1 MTKRTATGW
10 SRSLTASAAGLACCL
25 LLVGCEGKS
34 DAAEPGG
41 VAPVTQEL
49 SLLVSAQNGMYYP
62 PFLRDEPAGPENNSY
77 AVRLKTS
84 LGPKPQLGLSA
95 KSGAFFRQEAIG
107 TSPLWGRSWLAPL
120 ASAGAA
126 DLLTASDAA
135 ALRRMRTGQGW
146 FSEPGNE
153 HPDDGPYRAAA
164 TAAALEAL
172 AASGGITEDDRT
184 LTLPWLRQAAKK
196 TGDSLALSEAAD
208 LARGF
213 RLLGASVP
221 QALMAVREPSISDFT
236 ALGEKERYQ
245 ALLDAYNYA
254 VLSQAAGVPSKLD
267 AKLWAKL
274 VQHNAAS
281 LDYRDL
287 YYAVTVAQA
296 AGAPSDS
303 YAAVR
308 NRITADTLPDGTIR
322 DSTAYAGSPEAS
334 VYGLRLRA
342 LAGESTRDST
352 QAAALRKIAADPQI
366 SADPHVR
373 LTTAAALKL
382 ASGAEPTAAD
392 SALCHSAEAVPT
404 AVSPENAEAWS
415 RAALA
420 CADMGVGTPQ
430 PQAAAWSLDDPAK
443 VTAAATVVTT
453 LSDTGRSG
461 SVPQWVTAAELR
473 SWAANPERLPSVS
486 AYATVV
492 RAYLIVGGTMD
503 SEIREAIDRGMEAHR
518 GCAQLPSLYRA
529 DASQSGCDLKATWSA
544 WKLTL
549 LRGGQLHAR
558 TTPSGEPSK
567 K

>member
-1 MTKRTATGW
+1 MTTRTATWW
-10 SRSLTASAAGLACCL
+10 SRSLTVSATGLACCL
-25 LLVGCEGKS
+25 LLVGCEAKS
-34 DAAEPGG
+34 DAAEPGDA
-41 VAPVTQEL
+41 APVTQEL
-49 SLLVSAQNGMYYP
+49 SLLVSTQNGMYYP
-62 PFLRDEPAGPENNSY
+62 PFLRDEPAGPESNSY
-77 AVRLKTS
+77 AMRLKTL

-135 ALRRMRTGQGW
+135 ALRSMRTPQGW
-146 FSEPGNE
+146 FSEPGNQ

-184 LTLPWLRQAAKK
+184 LTLPWLKQAAEA
-196 TGDSLALSEAAD
+196 GDGLALSEAAD

-213 RLLGASVP
+213 RLVGASVP
-221 QALMAVREPSISDFT
+221 QMLVAVRAPSISDFT
-236 ALGEKERYQ
+236 TLGEKERYQ

-254 VLSQAAGVPSKLD
+254 VLTQAAGVPSKLD
-267 AKLWAKL
+267 TKLWAKL

-296 AGAPSDS
+296 AGTPSDS

-308 NRITADTLPDGTIR
+308 NRVTADTLPDGTIR

-352 QAAALRKIAADPQI
+352 QAAALRKIAAEPQI
-366 SADPHVR
+366 SADLHVR
-373 LTTAAALKL
+373 LTIAAALKL

-392 SALCHSAEAVPT
+392 SALCHSAQAVPT

-420 CADMGVGTPQ
+420 CADMGVSTPQ

-453 LSDTGRSG
+453 LSDTGHSG

-492 RAYLIVGGTMD
+492 RAYLVVGGSMD
-503 SEIREAIDRGMEAHR
+503 SEIGEAIDRGMEAHR

-529 DASQSGCDLKATWSA
+529 DPSQSGCDLKATWSA

-549 LRGGQLHAR
+549 LRGGQLRAR